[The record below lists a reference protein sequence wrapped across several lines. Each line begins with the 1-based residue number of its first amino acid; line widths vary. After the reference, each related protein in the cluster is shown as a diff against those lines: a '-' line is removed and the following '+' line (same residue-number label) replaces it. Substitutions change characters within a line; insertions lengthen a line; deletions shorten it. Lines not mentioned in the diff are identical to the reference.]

1 MFAGAGQGLDGVVSI
16 FRGLYRFSRHQSRLH
31 GNHGP
36 GQQVQAATIEH
47 MLLGEALQLALYANR
62 AIIEK
67 GGEALEGQSTLL
79 IVRQA
84 TAIYLGSKV
93 AGGTTAGPSISILA
107 GMGDIYHNIEQ
118 LAVAGKLFINTVNPN
133 SPILPQLPQEARD
146 QLAAELQRFVE
157 IGLTGR

>member
-1 MFAGAGQGLDGVVSI
+1 MTSASGGAGQGPDGVVSI

-67 GGEALEGQSTLL
+67 GGEALEEQSTLL

-93 AGGTTAGPSISILA
+93 AGGTTAGPSISIVALA
-107 GMGDIYHNIEQ
+107 HPPRRRARPGGRARGNRRRRVQ
-118 LAVAGKLFINTVNPN
+118 SRSGRSLVARRKCACPMAPR
-133 SPILPQLPQEARD
+133 S
-146 QLAAELQRFVE
+146 
-157 IGLTGR
+157 